1 MATQPSFLPSAFA
14 VSGDKNSIPA
24 SDGGTGAA
32 SYAQG
37 FPPVTALPLMA
48 GGVAPDRKD
57 FNGILNILSQF
68 AVFAQAGGTFAYSN
82 TQNYDPGAIVNNNS
96 GALYLCIAK
105 NGPGTTAG
113 VKALTNTSYWSP
125 LMANT
130 DVFTGA
136 TSGSA
141 GTSGVVPAPAAGQ
154 QGKTLLGS
162 GAWGQDPDVTG
173 AKDAG
178 QIGYNKSVTGG
189 ADLDTYQTAGFYY
202 FTVNAGNANFP
213 VSGVGG
219 YMQVLVGAGSAL
231 VRQVFY
237 TNYAAK
243 AETYTR
249 LYNGN
254 ATPPAWSSWVKYMN
268 SSDVFTGA
276 TAGAA
281 GARGIVP
288 APAAG
293 QQGKTLMGD
302 GSWGQDAAVTSGLAV
317 GELGGYVSVSGAAD
331 MNDYESAG
339 QHIYFVTSSPSHQN
353 WPAGAISG
361 ANYLG
366 GHLFIQ
372 RAASASIVRQIFIPF
387 LSARVD
393 IYSRLKTSGGTWGSW
408 ALISS
413 SGNTPGINLAPIPN
427 ADPGD
432 GIGRWKALNV
442 ETGDM
447 DFSASSFVLPAGGT
461 WAYMIFRAI
470 SGAGINADGMGGCYC
485 GVGAGGSTISPTYDA
500 SYNTDAW
507 RGLTWRIA

>member
-14 VSGDKNSIPA
+14 VSGDKNAIPTN
-24 SDGGTGAA
+24 DGGTGAA

-57 FNGILNILSQF
+57 FNGILNALSQF

-82 TQNYDPGAIVNNNS
+82 TQDYDPGAIVNNNS

-113 VKALTNTSYWSP
+113 VKALTNASYWSL

-136 TSGSA
+136 TAGAA
-141 GTSGVVPAPAAGQ
+141 GTSGVVPAPAAGAQ
-154 QGKTLLGS
+154 NKTLLG
-162 GAWGQDPDVTG
+162 GGTWGQDPDVTA

-178 QIGYNKSVTGG
+178 QIGYAKTVNTTV
-189 ADLDTYQTAGFYY
+189 DLDTYQTAGIYY
-202 FTVNAGNANFP
+202 FVWNAGSSNFP
-213 VSGVGG
+213 VNGLGG
-219 YMQVLVGAGSAL
+219 YMQVVVGSGSNL
-231 VRQVFY
+231 VRQIFY

-249 LYNGN
+249 LYNGA
-254 ATPPAWSSWVKYMN
+254 ATPPAWSAWVRYMN

-293 QQGKTLMGD
+293 AQGKTLMGD
-302 GSWGQDAAVTSGLAV
+302 GSWGQDAAVTSGLTV
-317 GELGGYVSVSGAAD
+317 GELGGYVGVAGAAD
-331 MNDYESAG
+331 MNNYETAG
-339 QHIYFVTSSPSHQN
+339 QHIYFSSSSPDHLN
-353 WPAGAISG
+353 WPSGAMSG

-372 RAASASIVRQIFIPF
+372 RAATAAIVRQIFIPF

-413 SGNTPGINLAPIPN
+413 SGNTPGINLAPIPTT
-427 ADPGD
+427 DPGIGHWQ
-432 GIGRWKALNV
+432 GINIGQTDL
-442 ETGDM
+442 
-447 DFSASSFVLPAGGT
+447 DFNASSFDLPAGGT
-461 WAYMIFRAI
+461 WAYAVLRAI
-470 SGAGINADGMGGCYC
+470 DGAGVSVGVGGFFC
-485 GVGAGGSTISPTYDA
+485 GIGAGGATISPTFDGTYA
-500 SYNTDAW
+500 THAW
-507 RGLTWRIA
+507 RGFCWRIA